1 MEPARAIPPART
13 DAKTKLLDAALRV
26 IRTKG
31 YGAAA
36 VDDICRAAGVSK
48 GSFFHHF
55 ASKEE
60 LAIAAAEHFSARAD
74 AMFAAAGYRDAG
86 DARERVLAYVDL
98 RSALLEGELPDFTCL
113 LGTMVQETYA
123 THPAL
128 REACDELIRHHAS
141 DVAREIA
148 GAKEACAPQ
157 APWSPQSL
165 SLFTQAV
172 IQGAFVLAK
181 AHHDPAVAADC
192 LAHLRRYIE
201 TQLPAPAAT
210 RRPPKG
216 RRP

>member
-1 MEPARAIPPART
+1 MEQARTIPPART

-31 YGAAA
+31 YGAAT
-36 VDDICRAAGVSK
+36 VDDICQAAGVSK

-74 AMFAAAGYRDAG
+74 ATFAAAGYHDAG
-86 DARERVLAYVDL
+86 NARERVLGYVDL
-98 RSALLEGELPDFTCL
+98 RASLLAGELPDFTCL

-123 THPAL
+123 THPAI
-128 REACDELIRHHAS
+128 RETCDQLIRHHAS

-148 GAKEACAPQ
+148 AAKAAHAPD
-157 APWSPQSL
+157 APWSAESL

-172 IQGAFVLAK
+172 IQGAFILAK
-181 AHHDPAVAADC
+181 AQQKPEVAAEC
-192 LAHLRRYIE
+192 LAHLRRYLE
-201 TQLPAPAAT
+201 TQLPAPATA
-210 RRPPKG
+210 RRSPKG